1 MNRLL
6 AFSVLLVLLI
16 SGSCQKKELET
27 PLNSTEDKV
36 LVESFVEE
44 SELPL
49 FRISTTIQIEN
60 EPKVPAK
67 LEILKQGTLI
77 SEHFIGIEYRG
88 STSYRL
94 SDKKSYGFETWD
106 ENGQDINEGLLGFP
120 EEEDW
125 ILNGHVFRS
134 SDNRIFDPTLMR
146 HFIGYEIYRSMG
158 NYASRCEFVELVI
171 DDEYMGVYVFM
182 EKLKRD
188 KNRIDIKKLKPDEN
202 DAENITGGYILK
214 IDKTAG
220 SDVVSDQPLA
230 YFESNWDDDA
240 RYLENFSFRSA
251 YRVDKSLLD
260 FEPYGLPYHEKQF
273 LETYFLYGYP
283 KSEDI
288 SSQQKEYI
296 EKYIYDFETALLN
309 DDFTTDHRTY
319 SDYINVES
327 FIDYFILN
335 ELVGNVD
342 AYRLSTFMHKDLGEK
357 LNMGPVWDLN
367 IGYGDPRLPID
378 DWIINYNTHV
388 PQDPWL
394 VPFWWNRLMAD
405 PQFVSLLKARWE
417 SFRGNQLTFTK
428 IKELILNTS
437 NYLIENGAVERN
449 YTKWSGIDV
458 NYENE
463 IDAMIQYLENRLN
476 WMDDKINSL

>member
-1 MNRLL
+1 MALL
-6 AFSVLLVLLI
+6 LLI
-16 SGSCQKKELET
+16 SGSCQKKELDT
-27 PLNSTEDKV
+27 SISASEDKV
-36 LVESFVEE
+36 QVENFIEE

-49 FRISTTIQIEN
+49 FRITTTIQIEN

-67 LEILKQGTLI
+67 LEILKKGI
-77 SEHFIGIEYRG
+77 SVSEHFIGIEYRG
-88 STSYRL
+88 STSFRL

-106 ENGQDINEGLLGFP
+106 ENGQDINESLLGFP

-146 HFIGYEIYRSMG
+146 HFVGYEIYRSMG
-158 NYASRCEFVELVI
+158 NYASRCKFVELVI

-220 SDVVSDQPLA
+220 SDVVSDQPLE
-230 YFESNWDDDA
+230 YFETNWADDA
-240 RYLENFSFRSA
+240 RYLEDFSFRSV
-251 YRVDKSLLD
+251 YGVDKSLLD
-260 FEPYGLPYHEKQF
+260 FEPFDLPYHEKQF

-296 EKYIYDFETALLN
+296 ERYIYDFETALLS
-309 DDFTTDHRTY
+309 DDFTTEIRTY
-319 SDYINVES
+319 TDYINVDS

-335 ELVGNVD
+335 EFVGNVD
-342 AYRLSTFMHKDLGEK
+342 AYRLSTFMHKNLGDK

-367 IGYGDPRLPID
+367 IGYGDPRLPVN

-388 PQDPWL
+388 PDDPWL
-394 VPFWWNRLMAD
+394 VPFWWNRFMYD
-405 PQFVSLLKARWE
+405 PQFVSLLKTRWE
-417 SFRGNQLTFTK
+417 SLRRNELAFNT
-428 IKELILNTS
+428 IKELIENTS

-449 YTKWSGIDV
+449 YTKWSGIEV

-463 IDAMIQYLENRLN
+463 IDIMIQYLENRLI
-476 WMDDKINSL
+476 WMDSKINAM